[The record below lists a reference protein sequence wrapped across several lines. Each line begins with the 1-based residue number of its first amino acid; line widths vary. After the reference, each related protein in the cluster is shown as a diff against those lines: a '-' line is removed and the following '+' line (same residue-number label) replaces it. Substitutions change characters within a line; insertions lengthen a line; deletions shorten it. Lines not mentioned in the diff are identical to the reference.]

1 MIIIVDID
9 NTLCN
14 NKKRYE
20 LSTNSDGSINWDSL
34 YDYDN
39 VLLDTPNLPMI
50 DLVNRYAKD
59 YKIVIFTSR
68 PESIRNSTEHWLSNF
83 EVQYNEL
90 YMRSYEEHTLK
101 DYILK
106 EKMYNMFIE
115 DDVFCA
121 FDDNQNI
128 IDLWTRL
135 GIPSFK
141 VFTI

>member
-20 LSTNSDGSINWDSL
+20 ISTNSDGSINWDSL

-50 DLVNRYAKD
+50 DLVNRYSKD
-59 YKIVIFTSR
+59 YQIVIFTSR

-83 EVQYNEL
+83 NVQYDEL
-90 YMRSYEEHTLK
+90 YMRTTEEHKLK

-115 DDVFCA
+115 DDVFCSM
-121 FDDNQNI
+121 I
-128 IDLWTRL
+128 IKT
-135 GIPSFK
+135 
-141 VFTI
+141 